1 MSDIKIRNVD
11 SSIVSKLDDLAKKK
25 KLSREEYLRRQLLQI
40 ATLPEVNQV
49 EEKNIKLVN
58 SLMEQLKK
66 NCEIMEVNSMI
77 LEQCINSGISDEK
90 NNILD
95 KEILL

>member
-49 EEKNIKLVN
+49 EEKYITLVN